1 MWSRFLFLVIAAFFI
16 LMNVLLWRA
25 EIANRNKPG
34 PLVPVATVWH
44 RIMTAPNSSTLEIQH
59 KGEKIGLLHW
69 IPSVAEAARKDKLAP
84 VEMPEGMVG
93 SPVSFDLD
101 CNGNVYLGAEPRL
114 RFNFDLKLSTNY
126 SWQEFGLRLNMRPA
140 YWELLSVSSNQT
152 ISFKMD
158 DGLRR
163 AQHVWTFKDLRH
175 PERIVRDIA
184 GPVVPGLI
192 SMIGGPLNPNEI
204 AQAASRLHWEAR
216 NERLLMGNARVRVY
230 RLRLRLIDGYEV
242 KVLVSP
248 IGEIL
253 RVDLP
258 DDFTL
263 IHEDLVQ
270 RQE

>member
-1 MWSRFLFLVIAAFFI
+1 
-16 LMNVLLWRA
+16 
-25 EIANRNKPG
+25 
-34 PLVPVATVWH
+34 
-44 RIMTAPNSSTLEIQH
+44 
-59 KGEKIGLLHW
+59 
-69 IPSVAEAARKDKLAP
+69 
-84 VEMPEGMVG
+84 
-93 SPVSFDLD
+93 
-101 CNGNVYLGAEPRL
+101 
-114 RFNFDLKLSTNY
+114 
-126 SWQEFGLRLNMRPA
+126 
-140 YWELLSVSSNQT
+140 
-152 ISFKMD
+152 MD

-192 SMIGGPLNPNEI
+192 SMIGGPLNPNEV